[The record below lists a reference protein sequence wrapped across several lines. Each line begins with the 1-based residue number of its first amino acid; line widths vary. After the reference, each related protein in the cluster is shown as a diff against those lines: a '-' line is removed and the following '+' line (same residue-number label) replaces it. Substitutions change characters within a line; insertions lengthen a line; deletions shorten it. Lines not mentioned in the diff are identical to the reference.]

1 MSVLIALLAATAA
14 LWLAFH
20 TAQTSMRLLAAA
32 IMALAVCNMHYTG
45 MSAAEF
51 ICTTANR
58 LASPSGRY
66 VHIALGLPMVVAVMG
81 PLITTP
87 TLSARNRFW
96 IPGLRRSRQRHQPHL
111 CSAKK

>member
-1 MSVLIALLAATAA
+1 
-14 LWLAFH
+14 
-20 TAQTSMRLLAAA
+20 
-32 IMALAVCNMHYTG
+32 

-66 VHIALGLPMVVAVMG
+66 VLIALGLPMVVAVMG